1 MHIET
6 LKVFCDL
13 AESGSFSLAASKN
26 FITQSAVSQQV
37 RNLEERYGRELVER
51 SKGHIRLTQAGK
63 VLYQAGKEI
72 VQKYREID
80 ESLQTLSRSVTGT
93 VRVAT
98 VYSVGLYELSAPL
111 KRYLRTFPDVTVHLE
126 YTRANKIYEDVS
138 RGDVDLGIVA
148 YPSKRPQ
155 ILITPFREDRLVL
168 ICAPQHLFAQFQRIS
183 IKKLHGEKFVG
194 FERDVATRR
203 ALDRVFR
210 HHNVKVNYVMEVDNV
225 ETIKR
230 VVEIGSGVS
239 IVPEPATVQEVK
251 SETLKAIQVADE
263 TLMRPLG
270 IISKRGRRFTPAAQ
284 EFIDFLKE
292 KAPRGAIGEP
302 NRTPL
307 FQETA

>member
-13 AESGSFSLAASKN
+13 AEAGSFSLAASKN

-37 RNLEERYGRELVER
+37 RSLEERYGRELVER
-51 SKGHIRLTQAGK
+51 SKGHVRLTQAGD
-63 VLYQAGKEI
+63 VLYRAGKDI
-72 VQKYREID
+72 VQKYREI
-80 ESLQTLSRSVTGT
+80 EGSLQTLSRSVTGT

-98 VYSVGLYELSAPL
+98 VYSVGLYELSLPL

-138 RGDVDLGIVA
+138 HGDVDLGIVA

-155 ILITPFREDRLVL
+155 ILVTPFREDRLVL
-168 ICAPQHLFAQFQRIS
+168 ICPPQHPFAQFQRLS

-194 FERDVATRR
+194 FERDIATRR

-210 HHNVKVNYVMEVDNV
+210 QHDVKVHYVMEVDNV

-230 VVEIGSGVS
+230 VVEIGAGIS
-239 IVPEPATVQEVK
+239 IVPEPTIAQEVK
-251 SETLKAIQVADE
+251 TETLKAVHFADE
-263 TLMRPLG
+263 VLMRPLG
-270 IISKRGRRFTPAAQ
+270 IISKRGRRFTPAVQ
-284 EFIDFLKE
+284 QFIDFLKS
-292 KAPRGAIGEP
+292 KAHRTTAGELDG
-302 NRTPL
+302 PL
-307 FQETA
+307 QAAV